1 MFEKVKLKV
10 CGMRDP
16 ENIRSIAALQPD
28 YMGFIF
34 YAKSPRYVGQGFVLP
49 EISDEIKRV
58 GVFVNGKNDEMKK
71 AVADHKLNFL
81 QLHGNEPVAQVKS
94 LADDGIS
101 VWKAFAV
108 DAAFNFEFIE
118 EYAPYV
124 KGFLFDTKGKHYGG
138 NATTFDWTVLQKYNQ
153 RVPFLLSGGLN
164 ADNISAARLLTG
176 MNLHGFDVNSG
187 VESAPG
193 VKDLSK
199 LEAVISEMINTIDH
213 K

>member
-1 MFEKVKLKV
+1 
-10 CGMRDP
+10 MRDP
-16 ENIRSIAALQPD
+16 ENIRFIAALQPD

-34 YAKSPRYVGQGFVLP
+34 YDKSPRYVGQGFVLP

-58 GVFVNGKNDEMKK
+58 GVFVNAQNDEMKK
-71 AVADHKLNFL
+71 AVDDHKLTFL
-81 QLHGNEPVAQVKS
+81 QLHGNETVEQVKA
-94 LADDGIS
+94 LADAGVS

-108 DAAFNFEFIE
+108 DAAFDFESVE

-138 NATTFDWTVLQKYNQ
+138 NAITFDWTVLQKYNQ

-164 ADNISAARLLTG
+164 ADNISAARRLTG

-193 VKDLSK
+193 VKDPAK
-199 LEAVISEMINTIDH
+199 LEAVISEIRNNIDH